1 MSVMN
6 VRVYGLLFNKDKT
19 ALLIS
24 YEWYNGIQMCKFVGG
39 GLEFGEGT
47 SDALKREFREELN
60 LEIEV
65 LSHFYTTDFFVV
77 SAFNQNSQVLGIYY
91 LIEAKMSDTVAAT
104 DYFEAPSMQSDG
116 TQLLNW
122 LPIHA
127 IHENIFTFPID
138 KKVATLLIQYL
149 KQ

>member
-1 MSVMN
+1 MSAMN

-24 YEWYNGIQMCKFVGG
+24 HEWYNDIQMCKFVGG

-47 SDALKREFREELN
+47 CDALKREFREELN
-60 LEIEV
+60 LEIEMV
-65 LSHFYTTDFFVV
+65 SHFYTTDFFVV
-77 SAFNQNSQVLGIYY
+77 SAFNSNSQVLSIYY
-91 LIEAKMSDTVAAT
+91 LIEAKASDTIVAA
-104 DYFEAPSMQSDG
+104 DYLGVPSKQSNG
-116 TQLLNW
+116 TQVLNW
-122 LPIHA
+122 LPVHD
-127 IHENIFTFPID
+127 IHESIFTFPID